1 MTKINDR
8 YRSFLILKDILSSG
22 AYSNISLRTEL
33 NKIDSEV
40 SKSFVTKLVYGVV
53 ERKKLSWLHHLKAIV
68 DKTK

>member
-8 YRSFLILKDILSSG
+8 YRSFLILKDIFASG

-40 SKSFVTKLVYGVV
+40 SKSFVTKLVYGAV
-53 ERKKLSWLHHLKAIV
+53 ERKN
-68 DKTK
+68 